1 MNNTLEV
8 IQLLGEENVEKLK
21 NGIVDIL
28 LKRVEEDLDE
38 YSRHNYLIDVDTL
51 FNEINAEIEE
61 NLKEKMVEK
70 YTNELTSKIDK
81 MIKEK
86 FK

>member
-1 MNNTLEV
+1 MNSTLEV
-8 IQLLGEENVEKLK
+8 IQLLGEENVERLK
-21 NGIVDIL
+21 NGILDIL
-28 LKRVEEDLDE
+28 LKRVEEDLDD
-38 YSRHNYLIDVDTL
+38 YSRDKYFIDIESL
-51 FNEINAEIEE
+51 FDEIYTEVEE

-81 MIKEK
+81 AIKEK